1 MNITIAGP
9 RQDIPFDVDCKTG
22 EMYVTGELDYDDPV
36 NRSFS
41 LTVRATDGGG
51 LSVSEV
57 VTVNI
62 QDVNDNPPI
71 FYETSDFTSGT
82 EKDIFVIDT
91 VTEDSPAGQEVITLY
106 VDDADDEPS
115 LEYNMTG
122 NTTGFELI
130 GEKIVLTSTIDAE
143 EHQNDVYQLI
153 VTASDTEKTAT
164 ATVLIYLGLVNDF
177 DPVHPN
183 MDVVVYLSFYGFD

>member
-22 EMYVTGELDYDDPV
+22 ELYVTGELDFDDPA

-71 FYETSDFTSGT
+71 FYETSDFSSGT

-91 VTEDSPAGQEVITLY
+91 VTENSPAGQEVITLY

-143 EHQNDVYQLI
+143 EHQNNVYQLI

-183 MDVVVYLSFYGFD
+183 LDVVVYFCFYGFD